1 MLNINPPL
9 QKQPIESNPLDPFIN
24 LPTTSKYNTYL
35 PQFHPLSK
43 DQTDLSST
51 SQRFSL
57 TDTSYRHSRKSFHS
71 SIQLVNIFHRKK
83 QNNRII

>member
-1 MLNINPPL
+1 MHNINPPL
-9 QKQPIESNPLDPFIN
+9 QKHPTESNPIDPFIN

-43 DQTDLSST
+43 DQTDLSP

-57 TDTSYRHSRKSFHS
+57 TDNTSYKHSRKFFILIALIH
-71 SIQLVNIFHRKK
+71 NRKK